1 MNNKQYKKLTKFE
14 DSLKQSESGYYRAL
28 LSADVNELADVYE
41 ELGYEMSKSNRT
53 CSRCILGML
62 QTLAKEYN
70 AYATKLSQ
78 RKTTKTNN
86 NE

>member
-1 MNNKQYKKLTKFE
+1 MNNKQYKRLTKFE
-14 DSLKQSESGYYRAL
+14 DSLRQSESGYYRAL
-28 LSADVNELADVYE
+28 LSTDVNELADVYE
-41 ELGYEMSKSNRT
+41 ELGYTISKSNRT

-62 QTLAKEYN
+62 QTLAKEYD

>member
-28 LSADVNELADVYE
+28 LSTDVNELADVYE
-41 ELGYEMSKSNRT
+41 ELGYTISKSNRT